1 MVMYLKEILGDLEL
15 YQKKKT
21 TTKNNV
27 RCSKVLVSSGICM
40 NQSTESTNEGWTL
53 SNFQRTNTVSMK
65 LIQLG
70 FLKTRYSFICTK
82 YSKKKIITVSAVCL
96 SFQKKEFIFNEFA
109 QQWLYTFIYLLYC
122 RGTQVCYGIC
132 LNLQPLSSAMNWTI

>member
-1 MVMYLKEILGDLEL
+1 
-15 YQKKKT
+15 
-21 TTKNNV
+21 
-27 RCSKVLVSSGICM
+27 M

-109 QQWLYTFIYLLYC
+109 QQ
-122 RGTQVCYGIC
+122 
-132 LNLQPLSSAMNWTI
+132 

>member
-1 MVMYLKEILGDLEL
+1 
-15 YQKKKT
+15 
-21 TTKNNV
+21 
-27 RCSKVLVSSGICM
+27 M

-82 YSKKKIITVSAVCL
+82 YSKKK
-96 SFQKKEFIFNEFA
+96 
-109 QQWLYTFIYLLYC
+109 
-122 RGTQVCYGIC
+122 
-132 LNLQPLSSAMNWTI
+132 